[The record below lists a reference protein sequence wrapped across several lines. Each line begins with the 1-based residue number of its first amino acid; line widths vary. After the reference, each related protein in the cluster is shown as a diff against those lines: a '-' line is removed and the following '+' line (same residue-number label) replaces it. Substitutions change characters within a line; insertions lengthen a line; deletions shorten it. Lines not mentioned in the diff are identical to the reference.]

1 MGKGRWARS
10 GAGIVKISVD
20 VNGINATM
28 AHLARMGRQVSFAAS
43 KALNATGKKVADAM
57 PEEIEKAID
66 KPTPFTK
73 KGVRVLKYANKTKL
87 ETTVGFMT
95 AQAKYMA
102 YQVEGGTRNPG
113 PGGLKLPTAIKL
125 NEFGNIP
132 KGVIGQLI
140 AVARKERGLKMATSR
155 RINLSAKVDLFYGDP
170 TDNRGRVFPRGI
182 YKIVNGALIPLVVFP
197 QKPARYRARFDF
209 ASKAKSVVE
218 REWSRQFDVALSD
231 ALRTA
236 R

>member
-1 MGKGRWARS
+1 M
-10 GAGIVKISVD
+10 KITVD
-20 VNGINATM
+20 VKGIHATK
-28 AHLARMGRQVSFAAS
+28 AYLVGMGRQVAFASS
-43 KALNATGKKVADAM
+43 KALNATGKKVSDAM
-57 PEEIEKAID
+57 PAEIEKAID

-73 KGVRVLKYANKTKL
+73 KGVRVLEYADNRKGRFS
-87 ETTVGFMT
+87 TTVGFMD

-140 AVARKERGLKMATSR
+140 AVARKESGLKKATSKR
-155 RINLSAKVDLFYGDP
+155 VKVSANVDLFYGDP
-170 TDNRGRVFPRGI
+170 TDHKGRVFPRGI
-182 YKIVNGALIPLVVFP
+182 YKLVNGALIPLVVFP
-197 QKPARYRARFDF
+197 HKTAKYRARFDF
-209 ASKAKSVVE
+209 ASKAKSIVE
-218 REWSRQFDVALSD
+218 REWGHQFDVALSD